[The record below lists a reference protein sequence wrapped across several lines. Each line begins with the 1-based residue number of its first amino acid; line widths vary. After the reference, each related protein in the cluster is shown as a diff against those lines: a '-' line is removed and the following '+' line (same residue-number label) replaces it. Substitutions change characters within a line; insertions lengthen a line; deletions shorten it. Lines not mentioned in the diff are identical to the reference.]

1 MGLIYC
7 TTNLIDNKKY
17 IGKQWDDNK
26 NYYLGSGVYLNRAI
40 KKYGRQNFKKEILK
54 DNITDFQELSYWEK
68 YFINLFDAYNSQD
81 YYNLTFGGDGESRIV
96 SQETR
101 NKMSESAKG
110 KKHETLLKSVNQY
123 DLNGFFIAQY
133 EGVSIAC
140 KILGWNKS
148 RGGDIGKA
156 CNKTKGVKS
165 AHGYLWEYAE
175 NIQELD
181 FCI

>member
-7 TTNLIDNKKY
+7 TTNLVDGKKY

-26 NYYLGSGVYLNRAI
+26 NYYLGSGIYLNRAI
-40 KKYGRQNFKKEILK
+40 KKYGKQNFKKEILK
-54 DNITDFQELSYWEK
+54 SNITDFQELSYWEK

-110 KKHETLLKSVNQY
+110 RKHETLLKVVYQY
-123 DLNGFFIAQY
+123 DLNGFFINKY
-133 EGVSIAC
+133 EGVAIAC
-140 KILGWNKS
+140 RELGWKFN
-148 RGGDIGKA
+148 RTTDICRA
-156 CNKTKGVKS
+156 CNKTRNTKT

-175 NIQELD
+175 NMKEID